1 MSNSNLK
8 DVLRLA
14 VESASGGKQTV
25 RYTKKGQPCFFT
37 VIDQVSLQTLS
48 PEFSEAANELG
59 PHPAFKK
66 GETYAKKLLVAT
78 YASAMIN
85 GELVS
90 QPNRTA
96 DWSNSLGA
104 TIGLITQ
111 QGENWNVINSLQYS
125 LLKSISYSADHF
137 VEGNT
142 SKLGWSKFRPEL
154 RGRRS
159 DGKHPTE
166 ITVESGWN
174 DFTQVSQILGG
185 SGPVQFRHD
194 NTYTGVS
201 DLVNGIGWTAC
212 IGTRVVGTEVQVYDG
227 PNHEGMSSLTMA
239 RLKDLRTST
248 ESGWW
253 AIDATTGNLIPT
265 SATGTLVDSS
275 YSATTPNSVRI
286 TDYGT
291 VATNAINIAGNFA
304 VIGGEPNWYSA
315 LNPKVTA
322 RLALYALYPEIFEKK
337 HLAGGEFYLPPA
349 NTTKSNIWFLV
360 FGRENIYQ
368 AFYSLD
374 DNYVTSEYFN
384 QCFNRI
390 TILE

>member
-48 PEFSEAANELG
+48 PVFSEAANELG

-66 GETYAKKLLVAT
+66 GTTYAKRLLVAT

-90 QPNRTA
+90 QPNQTA

-137 VEGNT
+137 IEGNT
-142 SKLGWSKFRPEL
+142 SKLGWSKFKPEL
-154 RGRRS
+154 AGRRS

-166 ITVESGWN
+166 ITVESGWQ
-174 DFTQVSQILGG
+174 DETQASQILGG

-201 DLVNGIGWTAC
+201 DLVNGFAWTAC

-227 PNHEGMSSLTMA
+227 PNHEGMPSLTMA

-291 VATNAINIAGNFA
+291 VATNAIHTGGTFA
-304 VIGGEPNWYSA
+304 AVGGEPIRYSE

-322 RLALYALYPEIFEKK
+322 RLALYSLYPEIFEKK
-337 HLAGGEFYLPPA
+337 HLAGGEFYFPLA
-349 NTTKSNIWFLV
+349 NASKGLIAFLN

-368 AFYSLD
+368 AFYSLVD
-374 DNYVTSEYFN
+374 GIVVNDSFN
-384 QCFNRI
+384 QSFNRI

>member
-14 VESASGGKQTV
+14 VEAASGGKQTV

-48 PEFSEAANELG
+48 PKFSEAANELG

-78 YASAMIN
+78 YASAMID

-96 DWSNSLGA
+96 YSNISLSA

-142 SKLGWSKFRPEL
+142 SKLGWSKFKPEL
-154 RGRRS
+154 AGRRA

-166 ITVESGWN
+166 ITVGYGY
-174 DFTQVSQILGG
+174 DDMTQASQILGG

-212 IGTRVVGTEVQVYDG
+212 IGTRVVGTELQVYDG

-265 SATGTLVDSS
+265 SATGTLVDGS

-291 VATNAINIAGNFA
+291 VATNAIHTGGTFA
-304 VIGGEPNWYSA
+304 MIGGEPIWYSE

-322 RLALYALYPEIFEKK
+322 RLALYSLYPEIFEKK
-337 HLAGGEFYLPPA
+337 HLDGGDFYFPWT
-349 NTTKSNIWFLV
+349 NSTKSTIWFLV

-368 AFYSLD
+368 ALYSLD
-374 DNYVTSEYFN
+374 DDVIVDSYFQQN
-384 QCFNRI
+384 FNRI

>member
-14 VESASGGKQTV
+14 VEAASGGKQTV

-78 YASAMIN
+78 YASAMID

-96 DWSNSLGA
+96 DWSNSLSA

-154 RGRRS
+154 AGRPA

-166 ITVESGWN
+166 ITVESGY
-174 DFTQVSQILGG
+174 DDMAQASQILGG

-212 IGTRVVGTEVQVYDG
+212 IGTRVVGTELQVYDG

-265 SATGTLVDSS
+265 SATGTLVDGS
-275 YSATTPNSVRI
+275 YSTTTPNSVRI

-291 VATNAINIAGNFA
+291 VATNAIHTGGTSAQ
-304 VIGGEPNWYSA
+304 IGGEPIWYSE

-322 RLALYALYPEIFEKK
+322 RLALYSLYPEIFEKK
-337 HLAGGEFYLPPA
+337 HLAGGEFYFPWT
-349 NTTKSNIWFLV
+349 NSTKSKIWFLV

-374 DNYVTSEYFN
+374 DDIVVNDYFQQN
-384 QCFNRI
+384 FNRI